1 MSSPESDCAVV
12 AVMHWRNKFLSF
24 SARTA
29 SADTWG
35 WQEGGG
41 SDKGQVAF
49 GQKVKIYGG
58 SNGWPS
64 HQGAEQRGGTKWEHI
79 KWLPL
84 MQVLPR
90 GSSGRGRKELR
101 GHGLQ
106 HFHWW
111 ALGGKNCFCYFFVC
125 PPPGWQGLEKQE
137 SQLVSLFKVQ
147 FKKEHSVFRDPS
159 FLWEIL
165 Y

>member
-49 GQKVKIYGG
+49 GQKVNLYGG
-58 SNGWPS
+58 SNGWLS
-64 HQGAEQRGGTKWEHI
+64 HQEAEQRGV
-79 KWLPL
+79 PS
-84 MQVLPR
+84 
-90 GSSGRGRKELR
+90 GSTLNGYHWCRFYPEGHLGGEEMNLR

-111 ALGGKNCFCYFFVC
+111 ALGGKNYYCYFFVC

-137 SQLVSLFKVQ
+137 LQLVSLFKVQ
-147 FKKEHSVFRDPS
+147 FKKEHSVFQDPS